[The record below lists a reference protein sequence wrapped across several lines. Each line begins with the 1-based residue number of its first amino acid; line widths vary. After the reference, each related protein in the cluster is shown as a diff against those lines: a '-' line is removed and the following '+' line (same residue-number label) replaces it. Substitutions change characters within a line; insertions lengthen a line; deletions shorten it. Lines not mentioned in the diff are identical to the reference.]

1 MIVMPNLK
9 SEYRAQVQSF
19 IKALDYSNN
28 VSPDVDYKMS
38 KIKEEAFLPRWLT
51 ALVAEEV
58 RAQGVK
64 APNVLNFGSPVFT
77 NTVIQKDGEVYY
89 GFDMCNVYTQKD
101 HAPMTI
107 NALTKTVDNYVT
119 LRNHS
124 VSQGEPMLD
133 LDNTFKQWYEKV
145 KGMTLKDPEAQLVKN
160 ITEKG
165 IAIKKLDDLQ
175 TLSGDDFTKWR
186 ELDMPNTWIALN
198 PYVKGFKNEFI
209 VPNRFADFENSFAKR
224 VMDVFSAPAPVEQN
238 RPDRPRFKL

>member
-1 MIVMPNLK
+1 
-9 SEYRAQVQSF
+9 
-19 IKALDYSNN
+19 
-28 VSPDVDYKMS
+28 
-38 KIKEEAFLPRWLT
+38 
-51 ALVAEEV
+51 
-58 RAQGVK
+58 
-64 APNVLNFGSPVFT
+64 
-77 NTVIQKDGEVYY
+77 
-89 GFDMCNVYTQKD
+89 
-101 HAPMTI
+101 MTI

-119 LRNHS
+119 LRNHG

-145 KGMTLKDPEAQLVKN
+145 KGMTLKDPEAQLVRN

-165 IAIKKLDDLQ
+165 IPIKKLDDLQ
-175 TLSGDDFTKWR
+175 KLSGDDFTKWR

-238 RPDRPRFKL
+238 KPDRPRFKL